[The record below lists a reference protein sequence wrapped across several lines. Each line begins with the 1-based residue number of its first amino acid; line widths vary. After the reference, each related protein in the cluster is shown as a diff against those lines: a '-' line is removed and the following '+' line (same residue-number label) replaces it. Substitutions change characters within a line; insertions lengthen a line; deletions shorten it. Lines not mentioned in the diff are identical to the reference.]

1 MIKAIIFML
10 FTTLLVYANSAS
22 ILSSMSKTQA
32 QLILTYEAQIK
43 ELNKTA
49 LMQSQNFVEEK
60 NNIFLTLR
68 KNKLLLNNALIKSN
82 EDNIS
87 YYTNCLDSH
96 FYINDIEIKEY
107 EHIEKA
113 LKDSFKVEI
122 EVLDYKILDDLENG
136 ADYDKTMGGDYCFYE
151 KIADKMQE
159 EFFEVHNIRA
169 EYQPSLDFPDEYDND
184 ALYFIFYP
192 EKRMSEDEV
201 ELLEEYINKEIKPMF
216 IENINKAKQ
225 ESKEISQ
232 RRLKR

>member
-1 MIKAIIFML
+1 MPDFADSTNLYLGML
-10 FTTLLVYANSAS
+10 FENVKQELVNQR
-22 ILSSMSKTQA
+22 LD
-32 QLILTYEAQIK
+32 
-43 ELNKTA
+43 
-49 LMQSQNFVEEK
+49 
-60 NNIFLTLR
+60 
-68 KNKLLLNNALIKSN
+68 

-122 EVLDYKILDDLENG
+122 EVLDYTDLKDLEDG
-136 ADYDKTMGGDYCFYE
+136 ADYDKTMGGNDYFFE
-151 KIADKMQE
+151 KLKNKMEE
-159 EFFEVHNIRA
+159 EFFQVNNIRA
-169 EYQPSLDFPDEYDND
+169 VYQPSIDFPDEYDND

-192 EKRMSEDEV
+192 EEKMSEDEV

>member
-1 MIKAIIFML
+1 MSFDFVNFDMPDSVKAIEEFATKHNCEVNERDFWEELRQYEVPDFADSTNLYLGML
-10 FTTLLVYANSAS
+10 FENVKQELVNQG
-22 ILSSMSKTQA
+22 LD
-32 QLILTYEAQIK
+32 
-43 ELNKTA
+43 
-49 LMQSQNFVEEK
+49 
-60 NNIFLTLR
+60 
-68 KNKLLLNNALIKSN
+68 

-96 FYINDIEIKEY
+96 FYINDVEIGEY

-122 EVLDYKILDDLENG
+122 EVLDYTDLKDLEDG
-136 ADYDKTMGGDYCFYE
+136 ANDDKIKGGDYCFYE

-169 EYQPSLDFPDEYDND
+169 VYQPSIDFPDEYDSD
-184 ALYFIFYP
+184 VLYFIFYP

-201 ELLEEYINKEIKPMF
+201 ELLEEYINKEIKPML

-225 ESKEISQ
+225 ESKEISE